1 MKADHRAK
9 REVGAIILAGGD
21 GTRLLPLTRGITG
34 RDLPNQFCTILGK
47 ETLLEQTRRRVSLS
61 ISPERTVTVLSRAH
75 ELFYSPLI
83 SETSLGNLAIQPA
96 KRGTVAAILFGL
108 LWLCNLQ
115 RISTVA
121 IFLPSDRYLSDDAI
135 FMRHVDV
142 AISAVSSLP
151 AKIVLLGTP
160 ADSPESGYGW
170 IEPAEQLTQASPG
183 VEPICRIRH
192 FWEKP
197 PPHIAADYWLSGFL
211 RNSFVMVA
219 KVGELLDL
227 FARMTPQLYS
237 SFAESMPDLDTP
249 LEGNA
254 IAKLYASI
262 PSGTSL
268 KRFSRVV
275 RQSCWSFL
283 PPALNGTT
291 WASRAVR

>member
-1 MKADHRAK
+1 MKADHQAK
-9 REVGAIILAGGD
+9 REAGAIILAGGH
-21 GTRLLPLTRGITG
+21 GTRLLSLTRRITG

-96 KRGTVAAILFGL
+96 KRGTAAAILFGL
-108 LWLCNLQ
+108 LRLCNLQ

-121 IFLPSDRYLSDDAI
+121 IFPSDHYLSDDAI

-142 AISAVSSLP
+142 AISAISSLP
-151 AKIVLLGTP
+151 AKIVLLGIP
-160 ADSPESGYGW
+160 ADGPESGYGW

-183 VEPICRIRH
+183 VEPIFRIRH

-219 KVGELLDL
+219 EAGELLDL

-237 SFAESMPDLDTP
+237 SFAEIMPVLNTS

-262 PSGTSL
+262 P
-268 KRFSRVV
+268 
-275 RQSCWSFL
+275 
-283 PPALNGTT
+283 
-291 WASRAVR
+291 